1 MSIHLFFIFNTGGN
15 HMLNIYYYN
24 CCGIDVHKK
33 ILVATIAKTDDHK
46 VTTYQTKQFS
56 TLTKDIKHLKQWL
69 SDNDCKDVCMES
81 TGKYWIPIF
90 NILEDACHVVIT
102 HPKYV
107 RAIPGKKT
115 DKKDSI
121 WIADIFKHSLVSP
134 SFMPPLEIRQLR
146 DLMRYRF
153 KLLNCRTSEKNRFQ
167 NSLTMS
173 NIMISNVV
181 TDTFG
186 KTAQSIM
193 KKMLSKNDNLTLEEI
208 SPLLRKNLKATPQE
222 ILESIEGN
230 LTKEQNS
237 KMEICL
243 DHYDYINKCVDKLE
257 EAILPLVANYQN
269 EINLLLTIPGVQDVS
284 AIYIL
289 SEIGSNMNVFVDDK
303 HLCSWAGLTPQNN
316 ESAGKKKSVRISR
329 AGVYIK
335 PLLVQCA
342 NNAIKDKACEYFK
355 LRYEAI
361 KKRRGHKRAIIA
373 IARMLLTCAYHMLS
387 KNEPFNIELYK
398 QYTESNFKSKHTKLN
413 INNAIKFLEQ
423 QGYKV
428 S

>member
-1 MSIHLFFIFNTGGN
+1 
-15 HMLNIYYYN
+15 MLNIYYYN

-33 ILVATIAKTDDHK
+33 MLVATIAKTDEHK

-56 TLTKDIKHLKQWL
+56 TITKDIENLKQWL
-69 SDNDCKDVCMES
+69 KDNNCKDVCMES

-90 NILEDACHVVIT
+90 NILEDTCHVVIT

-121 WIADIFKHSLVSP
+121 WIADIFKHGLVNP

-186 KTAQSIM
+186 KTAQSIL

-208 SPLLRKNLKATPQE
+208 SPLLRKNLKASSQE
-222 ILESIEGN
+222 ILESIQGN

-243 DHYDYINKCVDKLE
+243 DHYDYINKCVEKLE
-257 EAILPLVANYQN
+257 ETIIPLVANYQN
-269 EINLLLTIPGVQDVS
+269 EINLLLTIPGVEDIS

-289 SEIGSNMNVFVDDK
+289 SEIGSNMEVFVDDK

-316 ESAGKKKSVRISR
+316 ESAGKKKSVKISR

-342 NNAIKDKACEYFK
+342 NNAVKDKDCQYFK
-355 LRYEAI
+355 LRYESI

-373 IARMLLTCAYHMLS
+373 IARMLLTCTYHMLS
-387 KNEPFNIELYK
+387 KNEPFNTELYK
-398 QYTESNFKSKHTKLN
+398 KLTETNFKSKHTTLN
-413 INNAIKFLEQ
+413 INNAIKFLQQ
-423 QGYKV
+423 QGYDIKHT
-428 S
+428 

>member
-1 MSIHLFFIFNTGGN
+1 
-15 HMLNIYYYN
+15 MLNIYYYN

-33 ILVATIAKTDDHK
+33 MLVATIAKTDEHK

-56 TLTKDIKHLKQWL
+56 TITKDIENLKQWL
-69 SDNDCKDVCMES
+69 KDNDCKDVCMES

-90 NILEDACHVVIT
+90 NILESTCHVIIT

-121 WIADIFKHSLVSP
+121 WIADIFKHGLVNP
-134 SFMPPLEIRQLR
+134 SFMPPLDIRQLR

-186 KTAQSIM
+186 KTAQSIL
-193 KKMLSKNDNLTLEEI
+193 KKMLSKNDNLTLDEL
-208 SPLLRKNLKATPQE
+208 SPLLRKNLKASPQE
-222 ILESIEGN
+222 ILESVQGN
-230 LTKEQNS
+230 LTREQNS
-237 KMEICL
+237 KMKICL
-243 DHYDYINKCVDKLE
+243 DHYDYINKCVEKLE
-257 EAILPLVANYQN
+257 ESIIPLVAKYQD
-269 EINLLLTIPGVQDVS
+269 EINLLLTIPGVEDVS

-316 ESAGKKKSVRISR
+316 ESAGKKKSVKISR

-342 NNAIKDKACEYFK
+342 NNAIKDKKCEYFK

-373 IARMLLTCAYHMLS
+373 IARMLLTCAYHILS
-387 KNEPFNIELYK
+387 KNEPFDIELYK
-398 QYTESNFKSKHTKLN
+398 QLTESNFKSKHTKLN

>member
-1 MSIHLFFIFNTGGN
+1 MSIHLFLFNKGDN

-33 ILVATIAKTDDHK
+33 MLVATIAKTDEHK

-56 TLTKDIKHLKQWL
+56 TITKDIENLKQWL
-69 SDNDCKDVCMES
+69 KDNDCKDVCMES

-90 NILEDACHVVIT
+90 NILESTCHVIIT

-121 WIADIFKHSLVSP
+121 WIADIFKHGLVNP
-134 SFMPPLEIRQLR
+134 SFMPPLDIRQLR

-186 KTAQSIM
+186 KTAQSIL
-193 KKMLSKNDNLTLEEI
+193 KKMLSKNDNLTLDEL
-208 SPLLRKNLKATPQE
+208 SPLLRKNLKASPQE
-222 ILESIEGN
+222 ILESVQGN
-230 LTKEQNS
+230 LTREQNS

-243 DHYDYINKCVDKLE
+243 DHYDYINKCVEKLE
-257 EAILPLVANYQN
+257 EAIIPLVAKYQD
-269 EINLLLTIPGVQDVS
+269 EINLLLTIPGVEDVS

-316 ESAGKKKSVRISR
+316 ESAGKKKSVKISR

-342 NNAIKDKACEYFK
+342 NNAIKDKKCEYFK

-373 IARMLLTCAYHMLS
+373 IARMLLTCAYHILS
-387 KNEPFNIELYK
+387 KNEPFDIELYK
-398 QYTESNFKSKHTKLN
+398 QLTESNFKSKHTKLN

>member
-1 MSIHLFFIFNTGGN
+1 
-15 HMLNIYYYN
+15 MLNIYYYN

-33 ILVATIAKTDDHK
+33 MLVATIAKTDDHK

-56 TLTKDIKHLKQWL
+56 TLTKDIEHLKQWL
-69 SDNDCKDVCMES
+69 ADNDCKDVCMES

-90 NILEDACHVVIT
+90 NILEDTCHVVIT

-115 DKKDSI
+115 DKKDSV
-121 WIADIFKHSLVSP
+121 WIADIFKHGLVNP
-134 SFMPPLEIRQLR
+134 SFMPPFEIRQLR

-173 NIMISNVV
+173 NIMISNVI

-186 KTAQSIM
+186 KTAQSIL

-222 ILESIEGN
+222 ILESVQGN

-269 EINLLLTIPGVQDVS
+269 EINLLLTIPGVQDIS

-289 SEIGSNMNVFVDDK
+289 SEIGSNMDVFVDDK

-342 NNAIKDKACEYFK
+342 NNAIKDKDCKYFK

-387 KNEPFNIELYK
+387 KNEPFNAELYK
-398 QYTESNFKSKHTKLN
+398 QLTESNFKSKHTKLN